1 MGRLLVAV
9 ASDDKKTVGWGHF
22 AHNSYYIIAEVGDG
36 SYSVRE
42 VRKNPFSMVPDVDDP
57 GASEKAGETPLEYE
71 ELMHMHGI
79 EKYSTLKKMVLD
91 DVDVVVASG
100 GCATSIAYFSSE
112 GVKLVFAPAG
122 EQADK
127 VLEDLSKVDPQSLP
141 PLSQYEKGKF
151 EG

>member
-1 MGRLLVAV
+1 MGKLLVAV

-22 AHNSYYIIAEVGDG
+22 AHNSYYLIAEVSGG
-36 SYSVRE
+36 SYKIVE
-42 VRKNPFSMVPDVDDP
+42 VRKNPFSMVPDPDDP
-57 GASEKAGETPLEYE
+57 SSGAQAEIPRELE

-79 EKYSTLKKMVLD
+79 EKYSTLKNMVLN
-91 DVDVVVASG
+91 DVDIIVASG

-122 EQADK
+122 APAER
-127 VLEDLSKVDPQSLP
+127 VLQDLAKVDPESLP
-141 PLSQYEKGKF
+141 PLSQYDEGRF